1 MAGTKNV
8 KRDSKGAQRL
18 IMGAAGLFLGCLFL
32 FPIYILVLNSF
43 KNTKGIFTDVI
54 GFPNAATFTLVNYPN
69 AFEALEY
76 IRSFVNSLTITVIAT
91 VLILLI
97 SSMAAWVLVR
107 YKTKT
112 SKIIFFLF
120 AASMLIPF
128 QCVMLPLVGFASRIG
143 IMNPQGLIFMYM
155 GFGSS
160 MSIVMFHS
168 FIKNIPEELPYS
180 QDQKSHKSGDRVG
193 KPSVKCLPSGRL
205 GDGSEDG
212 DEDELPGEAQQQA
225 ADQVRHEE
233 DAAKQ
238 RRTAELLCHQKCQG
252 ESDDIDQHHRTD
264 GKQRSKAKRVH
275 EGTVSRKYLNEI
287 SKTYECNFT
296 SHDSVPVCKGVKEAN
311 QHRNQNNQ
319 GKRNQCR
326 GQKYP
331 ESCFALFHFTP
342 SSFRESYF

>member
-1 MAGTKNV
+1 MAETKNV
-8 KRDSKGAQRL
+8 KRDSKGAQRI

-54 GFPNAATFTLVNYPN
+54 GFPNAATFTLANYPN

-76 IRSFVNSLTITVIAT
+76 IRSFMNSLTITVIAT

-97 SSMAAWVLVR
+97 SAMAAWVLVR

-168 FIKNIPEELPYS
+168 FIKNIPEELEEAATIDGCGSFRLFFSIVIPLMRTILITVAVLNVMWIWNDYL
-180 QDQKSHKSGDRVG
+180 
-193 KPSVKCLPSGRL
+193 LPSLIINKPGWQT
-205 GDGSEDG
+205 
-212 DEDELPGEAQQQA
+212 LPLKTYLFFGQF
-225 ADQVRHEE
+225 
-233 DAAKQ
+233 AK
-238 RRTAELLCHQKCQG
+238 RWDLASAGLIMCIIPIIIFYLCCQKYIVKG
-252 ESDDIDQHHRTD
+252 ITD
-264 GKQRSKAKRVH
+264 GAIK
-275 EGTVSRKYLNEI
+275 
-287 SKTYECNFT
+287 
-296 SHDSVPVCKGVKEAN
+296 
-311 QHRNQNNQ
+311 
-319 GKRNQCR
+319 
-326 GQKYP
+326 
-331 ESCFALFHFTP
+331 
-342 SSFRESYF
+342 

>member
-1 MAGTKNV
+1 MAETKNV
-8 KRDSKGAQRL
+8 KRDSKGAQRI

-97 SSMAAWVLVR
+97 SAMAAWVLVR

-112 SKIIFFLF
+112 NKIIFFLF

-168 FIKNIPEELPYS
+168 FIKNIPEELEEAATIDGCGSFRLFFSIVIPLMRTILITVAVLNVMWIWNDYL
-180 QDQKSHKSGDRVG
+180 
-193 KPSVKCLPSGRL
+193 LPSLIINKPGWQT
-205 GDGSEDG
+205 
-212 DEDELPGEAQQQA
+212 LPLKTYLFFGQF
-225 ADQVRHEE
+225 
-233 DAAKQ
+233 AK
-238 RRTAELLCHQKCQG
+238 RWDLASAGLIMCIIPIIIFYLCCQKYIVKG
-252 ESDDIDQHHRTD
+252 ITD
-264 GKQRSKAKRVH
+264 GAIK
-275 EGTVSRKYLNEI
+275 
-287 SKTYECNFT
+287 
-296 SHDSVPVCKGVKEAN
+296 
-311 QHRNQNNQ
+311 
-319 GKRNQCR
+319 
-326 GQKYP
+326 
-331 ESCFALFHFTP
+331 
-342 SSFRESYF
+342 

>member
-1 MAGTKNV
+1 MAETKNV

-97 SSMAAWVLVR
+97 SAMAAWVLVR

-168 FIKNIPEELPYS
+168 FIKNIPEELEEAATIDGCGSFRLFFSIVIPLMRTILITVAVLNVMWIWNDYL
-180 QDQKSHKSGDRVG
+180 
-193 KPSVKCLPSGRL
+193 LPSLIINKPGWQT
-205 GDGSEDG
+205 
-212 DEDELPGEAQQQA
+212 LPLKTYLFFGQF
-225 ADQVRHEE
+225 
-233 DAAKQ
+233 AK
-238 RRTAELLCHQKCQG
+238 RWDLASAGLIMCIIPIIIFYLCCQKYIVKG
-252 ESDDIDQHHRTD
+252 ITD
-264 GKQRSKAKRVH
+264 GAIK
-275 EGTVSRKYLNEI
+275 
-287 SKTYECNFT
+287 
-296 SHDSVPVCKGVKEAN
+296 
-311 QHRNQNNQ
+311 
-319 GKRNQCR
+319 
-326 GQKYP
+326 
-331 ESCFALFHFTP
+331 
-342 SSFRESYF
+342 

>member
-1 MAGTKNV
+1 MAETKNV

-168 FIKNIPEELPYS
+168 FIKNIPEELEEAATIDGCGSVKTLWYVIVPMLKPSIVSCALFQFMWSSNDFMGPLLYVNTPARYPAS
-180 QDQKSHKSGDRVG
+180 IFVKMSMDADTGFEWNRVLAMSLISIIPSLIVFLLAQDQFI
-193 KPSVKCLPSGRL
+193 
-205 GDGSEDG
+205 DGI
-212 DEDELPGEAQQQA
+212 A
-225 ADQVRHEE
+225 A
-233 DAAKQ
+233 
-238 RRTAELLCHQKCQG
+238 G
-252 ESDDIDQHHRTD
+252 
-264 GKQRSKAKRVH
+264 
-275 EGTVSRKYLNEI
+275 
-287 SKTYECNFT
+287 
-296 SHDSVPVCKGVKEAN
+296 GVK
-311 QHRNQNNQ
+311 
-319 GKRNQCR
+319 G
-326 GQKYP
+326 
-331 ESCFALFHFTP
+331 
-342 SSFRESYF
+342 

>member
-1 MAGTKNV
+1 MAETKNV
-8 KRDSKGAQRL
+8 KRDSKGAQRI

-97 SSMAAWVLVR
+97 SAMAAWVLVR

-168 FIKNIPEELPYS
+168 FIKNIPEELEEAATIDGCGSFRLFFSIVIPLMRTILITVAVLNVMWIWNDYL
-180 QDQKSHKSGDRVG
+180 
-193 KPSVKCLPSGRL
+193 LPSLIINKPGWQT
-205 GDGSEDG
+205 
-212 DEDELPGEAQQQA
+212 LPLKTYLFFGQF
-225 ADQVRHEE
+225 
-233 DAAKQ
+233 AK
-238 RRTAELLCHQKCQG
+238 RWDLASAGLIMSIIPIIIFYLCCQKYIVKG
-252 ESDDIDQHHRTD
+252 ITD
-264 GKQRSKAKRVH
+264 GAIK
-275 EGTVSRKYLNEI
+275 
-287 SKTYECNFT
+287 
-296 SHDSVPVCKGVKEAN
+296 
-311 QHRNQNNQ
+311 
-319 GKRNQCR
+319 
-326 GQKYP
+326 
-331 ESCFALFHFTP
+331 
-342 SSFRESYF
+342 

>member
-1 MAGTKNV
+1 MAETKNS
-8 KRDSKGAQRL
+8 KRDSKGIQR
-18 IMGAAGLFLGCLFL
+18 IVMGIAGLFLGCLFL

-54 GFPNAATFTLVNYPN
+54 GFPNAATFTLANDPN

-76 IRSFVNSLTITVIAT
+76 IRSFMNSLMITVIAT

-97 SSMAAWVLVR
+97 SAMAAWVLVR

-168 FIKNIPEELPYS
+168 FIKNIPEELEEAATIDGCGSFRLFFSIVIPLMRTILITVAVLNVMWIWNDYL
-180 QDQKSHKSGDRVG
+180 
-193 KPSVKCLPSGRL
+193 LPSLIINKPGWQT
-205 GDGSEDG
+205 
-212 DEDELPGEAQQQA
+212 LPLKTYLFFGQF
-225 ADQVRHEE
+225 
-233 DAAKQ
+233 AK
-238 RRTAELLCHQKCQG
+238 RWDLASAGLIMCIIPIIIFYLCCQKYIVKG
-252 ESDDIDQHHRTD
+252 ITD
-264 GKQRSKAKRVH
+264 GAIK
-275 EGTVSRKYLNEI
+275 
-287 SKTYECNFT
+287 
-296 SHDSVPVCKGVKEAN
+296 
-311 QHRNQNNQ
+311 
-319 GKRNQCR
+319 
-326 GQKYP
+326 
-331 ESCFALFHFTP
+331 
-342 SSFRESYF
+342 

>member
-1 MAGTKNV
+1 MAETKNV
-8 KRDSKGAQRL
+8 KRDSKGAQRI

-54 GFPNAATFTLVNYPN
+54 GFPNAATFTLVNSPN

-97 SSMAAWVLVR
+97 SAMAAWVLVR

-168 FIKNIPEELPYS
+168 FIKNIPEELEEAATIDGCGSFRLFFSIVIPLMRTILITVAVLNVMWIWNDYL
-180 QDQKSHKSGDRVG
+180 
-193 KPSVKCLPSGRL
+193 LPSLIINKPGWQT
-205 GDGSEDG
+205 
-212 DEDELPGEAQQQA
+212 LPLKTYLFFGQF
-225 ADQVRHEE
+225 
-233 DAAKQ
+233 AK
-238 RRTAELLCHQKCQG
+238 RWDLASAGLIMCIIPIIIFYLCCQKYIVKG
-252 ESDDIDQHHRTD
+252 ITD
-264 GKQRSKAKRVH
+264 GAIK
-275 EGTVSRKYLNEI
+275 
-287 SKTYECNFT
+287 
-296 SHDSVPVCKGVKEAN
+296 
-311 QHRNQNNQ
+311 
-319 GKRNQCR
+319 
-326 GQKYP
+326 
-331 ESCFALFHFTP
+331 
-342 SSFRESYF
+342 

>member
-1 MAGTKNV
+1 MAETKNV
-8 KRDSKGAQRL
+8 KRDSKGAQRI

-97 SSMAAWVLVR
+97 SAMAAWVLVR

-168 FIKNIPEELPYS
+168 FIKNIPEELEEAATIDGCGSFRLFFSIVIPLMRTILITVAVLNVMWIWNDYL
-180 QDQKSHKSGDRVG
+180 
-193 KPSVKCLPSGRL
+193 LPSLIINKPGWQT
-205 GDGSEDG
+205 
-212 DEDELPGEAQQQA
+212 LPLKTYLFFGQF
-225 ADQVRHEE
+225 
-233 DAAKQ
+233 AK
-238 RRTAELLCHQKCQG
+238 RWDLASAGLIMCIIPIIIFYLCCQKYIVKG
-252 ESDDIDQHHRTD
+252 ITD
-264 GKQRSKAKRVH
+264 GASK
-275 EGTVSRKYLNEI
+275 
-287 SKTYECNFT
+287 
-296 SHDSVPVCKGVKEAN
+296 
-311 QHRNQNNQ
+311 
-319 GKRNQCR
+319 
-326 GQKYP
+326 
-331 ESCFALFHFTP
+331 
-342 SSFRESYF
+342 

>member
-1 MAGTKNV
+1 MAETKNV
-8 KRDSKGAQRL
+8 KRDSKGAQRI

-97 SSMAAWVLVR
+97 SAMAAWVLVR

-143 IMNPQGLIFMYM
+143 IMNPQGLIFMYRLRQQHVHRYVPQLHQEHS
-155 GFGSS
+155 GGTGGGSY
-160 MSIVMFHS
+160 H
-168 FIKNIPEELPYS
+168 
-180 QDQKSHKSGDRVG
+180 
-193 KPSVKCLPSGRL
+193 
-205 GDGSEDG
+205 
-212 DEDELPGEAQQQA
+212 
-225 ADQVRHEE
+225 
-233 DAAKQ
+233 
-238 RRTAELLCHQKCQG
+238 
-252 ESDDIDQHHRTD
+252 
-264 GKQRSKAKRVH
+264 
-275 EGTVSRKYLNEI
+275 
-287 SKTYECNFT
+287 
-296 SHDSVPVCKGVKEAN
+296 
-311 QHRNQNNQ
+311 
-319 GKRNQCR
+319 
-326 GQKYP
+326 
-331 ESCFALFHFTP
+331 
-342 SSFRESYF
+342 

>member
-1 MAGTKNV
+1 MAETKNV
-8 KRDSKGAQRL
+8 KRDSKGAQRI

-69 AFEALEY
+69 AVEALEY

-168 FIKNIPEELPYS
+168 FIKNIPEELEEAATIDGCGSFRLFFSIVIPLMRTILITVAVLNVMWIWNDYL
-180 QDQKSHKSGDRVG
+180 
-193 KPSVKCLPSGRL
+193 LPSLIINKPGWQT
-205 GDGSEDG
+205 
-212 DEDELPGEAQQQA
+212 LPLKTYLFFGQF
-225 ADQVRHEE
+225 
-233 DAAKQ
+233 AK
-238 RRTAELLCHQKCQG
+238 RWDLASAGLIMCIIPIIIFYLCCQKYIVKG
-252 ESDDIDQHHRTD
+252 ITD
-264 GKQRSKAKRVH
+264 GAIK
-275 EGTVSRKYLNEI
+275 
-287 SKTYECNFT
+287 
-296 SHDSVPVCKGVKEAN
+296 
-311 QHRNQNNQ
+311 
-319 GKRNQCR
+319 
-326 GQKYP
+326 
-331 ESCFALFHFTP
+331 
-342 SSFRESYF
+342 

>member
-1 MAGTKNV
+1 MAETKNV
-8 KRDSKGAQRL
+8 KRDSKGAQRI

-91 VLILLI
+91 GLILLI

-128 QCVMLPLVGFASRIG
+128 QCVMLPLGGFASRIG
-143 IMNPQGLIFMYM
+143 IKTPQGLIFMYM

-168 FIKNIPEELPYS
+168 FIKNIPEELEEAATIDGCGSFRLFFSIVIPLMRTILITVAVLNVMWIWNDYL
-180 QDQKSHKSGDRVG
+180 
-193 KPSVKCLPSGRL
+193 LPSLIINKPGWQT
-205 GDGSEDG
+205 
-212 DEDELPGEAQQQA
+212 LPLKTYLFFGQF
-225 ADQVRHEE
+225 
-233 DAAKQ
+233 AK
-238 RRTAELLCHQKCQG
+238 RWDLASAGLIMCIIPIIIFYLCCQKYIVKG
-252 ESDDIDQHHRTD
+252 ITD
-264 GKQRSKAKRVH
+264 GAIK
-275 EGTVSRKYLNEI
+275 
-287 SKTYECNFT
+287 
-296 SHDSVPVCKGVKEAN
+296 
-311 QHRNQNNQ
+311 
-319 GKRNQCR
+319 
-326 GQKYP
+326 
-331 ESCFALFHFTP
+331 
-342 SSFRESYF
+342 

>member
-1 MAGTKNV
+1 MAETKNV
-8 KRDSKGAQRL
+8 KRDSKGAQRI

-97 SSMAAWVLVR
+97 SAMAAWVLVR

-120 AASMLIPF
+120 AASMLLPF

-168 FIKNIPEELPYS
+168 FIKNIPEELEEAATIDGCGSFRLFFSIVIPLMRTILITVAVLNVMWIWNDYL
-180 QDQKSHKSGDRVG
+180 
-193 KPSVKCLPSGRL
+193 LPSLIINKPGWQT
-205 GDGSEDG
+205 
-212 DEDELPGEAQQQA
+212 LPLKTYLFFGQF
-225 ADQVRHEE
+225 
-233 DAAKQ
+233 AK
-238 RRTAELLCHQKCQG
+238 RWDLASAGLIMCIIPIIIFYLCCQKYIVKG
-252 ESDDIDQHHRTD
+252 ITD
-264 GKQRSKAKRVH
+264 GAIK
-275 EGTVSRKYLNEI
+275 
-287 SKTYECNFT
+287 
-296 SHDSVPVCKGVKEAN
+296 
-311 QHRNQNNQ
+311 
-319 GKRNQCR
+319 
-326 GQKYP
+326 
-331 ESCFALFHFTP
+331 
-342 SSFRESYF
+342 

>member
-1 MAGTKNV
+1 MAETKNV
-8 KRDSKGAQRL
+8 KRDSKGAQRI

-97 SSMAAWVLVR
+97 SAMAAWVLVR

-168 FIKNIPEELPYS
+168 FIKNIPEELEEAATIDGCGSFRLFFSIVIPLMRTILITVAVLNVMWIWNNYL
-180 QDQKSHKSGDRVG
+180 
-193 KPSVKCLPSGRL
+193 LPSLIINKPGWQT
-205 GDGSEDG
+205 
-212 DEDELPGEAQQQA
+212 LPLKTYLFFGQF
-225 ADQVRHEE
+225 
-233 DAAKQ
+233 AK
-238 RRTAELLCHQKCQG
+238 RWDLASAGLIMCIIPIIIFYLCCQKYIVKG
-252 ESDDIDQHHRTD
+252 ITD
-264 GKQRSKAKRVH
+264 GAIK
-275 EGTVSRKYLNEI
+275 
-287 SKTYECNFT
+287 
-296 SHDSVPVCKGVKEAN
+296 
-311 QHRNQNNQ
+311 
-319 GKRNQCR
+319 
-326 GQKYP
+326 
-331 ESCFALFHFTP
+331 
-342 SSFRESYF
+342 

>member
-1 MAGTKNV
+1 MAEMKNV
-8 KRDSKGAQRL
+8 KRDSKGAQRI

-97 SSMAAWVLVR
+97 SAMAAWVLVR

-168 FIKNIPEELPYS
+168 FIKNIPEELEEAATIDGCGSFRLFFSIVIPLMRTILITVAVLNVMWIWNDYL
-180 QDQKSHKSGDRVG
+180 
-193 KPSVKCLPSGRL
+193 LPSLIINKPGWQT
-205 GDGSEDG
+205 
-212 DEDELPGEAQQQA
+212 LPLKTYLFFGQF
-225 ADQVRHEE
+225 
-233 DAAKQ
+233 AK
-238 RRTAELLCHQKCQG
+238 RWDLASAGLIMCIIPIIIFYLCCQKYIVKG
-252 ESDDIDQHHRTD
+252 ITD
-264 GKQRSKAKRVH
+264 GAIK
-275 EGTVSRKYLNEI
+275 
-287 SKTYECNFT
+287 
-296 SHDSVPVCKGVKEAN
+296 
-311 QHRNQNNQ
+311 
-319 GKRNQCR
+319 
-326 GQKYP
+326 
-331 ESCFALFHFTP
+331 
-342 SSFRESYF
+342 

>member
-18 IMGAAGLFLGCLFL
+18 IMGVAGLFLGCLFL

-168 FIKNIPEELPYS
+168 FI
-180 QDQKSHKSGDRVG
+180 
-193 KPSVKCLPSGRL
+193 
-205 GDGSEDG
+205 
-212 DEDELPGEAQQQA
+212 
-225 ADQVRHEE
+225 
-233 DAAKQ
+233 
-238 RRTAELLCHQKCQG
+238 
-252 ESDDIDQHHRTD
+252 
-264 GKQRSKAKRVH
+264 
-275 EGTVSRKYLNEI
+275 
-287 SKTYECNFT
+287 
-296 SHDSVPVCKGVKEAN
+296 
-311 QHRNQNNQ
+311 
-319 GKRNQCR
+319 
-326 GQKYP
+326 
-331 ESCFALFHFTP
+331 
-342 SSFRESYF
+342 

>member
-1 MAGTKNV
+1 MAETKNV
-8 KRDSKGAQRL
+8 KRDSKGAQRI

-54 GFPNAATFTLVNYPN
+54 GFPNEATFTLVNYPN

-97 SSMAAWVLVR
+97 SAMAAWVLVR

-168 FIKNIPEELPYS
+168 FIKNIPEELEEAATIDGCGSFRLFFSIVIPLMRTILITVAVLNVMWIWNDYL
-180 QDQKSHKSGDRVG
+180 
-193 KPSVKCLPSGRL
+193 LPSLIINKPGWQT
-205 GDGSEDG
+205 
-212 DEDELPGEAQQQA
+212 LPLKTYLFFGQF
-225 ADQVRHEE
+225 
-233 DAAKQ
+233 AK
-238 RRTAELLCHQKCQG
+238 RWDLASAGLIMCIIPIIIFYLCCQKYIVKG
-252 ESDDIDQHHRTD
+252 ITD
-264 GKQRSKAKRVH
+264 GAIK
-275 EGTVSRKYLNEI
+275 
-287 SKTYECNFT
+287 
-296 SHDSVPVCKGVKEAN
+296 
-311 QHRNQNNQ
+311 
-319 GKRNQCR
+319 
-326 GQKYP
+326 
-331 ESCFALFHFTP
+331 
-342 SSFRESYF
+342 

>member
-1 MAGTKNV
+1 MAETKNV
-8 KRDSKGAQRL
+8 KRDSKGAQRI

-97 SSMAAWVLVR
+97 SAMAAWVLVR

-168 FIKNIPEELPYS
+168 FIKNIPEELEEAATIDGCGSFRLFFSIVIPLMRTILITVAVLNVMWIWNDYL
-180 QDQKSHKSGDRVG
+180 
-193 KPSVKCLPSGRL
+193 LPSLIINKPGWQTLPLKTYLFFGQFAKR
-205 GDGSEDG
+205 GDLASAG
-212 DEDELPGEAQQQA
+212 LIMCIIPIIIFY
-225 ADQVRHEE
+225 
-233 DAAKQ
+233 
-238 RRTAELLCHQKCQG
+238 LCCQKYIVKG
-252 ESDDIDQHHRTD
+252 ITD
-264 GKQRSKAKRVH
+264 GAIK
-275 EGTVSRKYLNEI
+275 
-287 SKTYECNFT
+287 
-296 SHDSVPVCKGVKEAN
+296 
-311 QHRNQNNQ
+311 
-319 GKRNQCR
+319 
-326 GQKYP
+326 
-331 ESCFALFHFTP
+331 
-342 SSFRESYF
+342 